1 MPAHLTVPI
10 VLRRD
15 VKHVWKDTIFM
26 IMETVMLVLETVLLV
41 TSLVTVM
48 FAKLDITYTKMVLR
62 VWHVS
67 RTVVTAL
74 LTDVQTVRKAIGCA
88 RTGPCALNAMINV
101 QIVETL

>member
-1 MPAHLTVPI
+1 VCFLDPNVHHIPVKLFVKVQMVKIWSIVDGWVPLHNAI
-10 VLRRD
+10 
-15 VKHVWKDTIFM
+15 
-26 IMETVMLVLETVLLV
+26 
-41 TSLVTVM
+41 LVTVM